1 MLLESHLLLPR
12 QFTCMVRCIEG
23 TCITI
28 VRLLADSPQQ
38 TIWGQMQQ
46 PYYVIASEC
55 LQVRCANEVMRWYCT
70 YMVGVCESL
79 FCIQG
84 LLQMFQR
91 DAMVGIGVSL
101 LALARCFSRIGCGCA
116 VLRVLL
122 SRARVKPGSRE
133 LPNDSGAGAYLILV
147 SAVPWT
153 PLSPLWGCSPAL
165 LDMLLFVAQV
175 PYVAFLPDLL
185 MASCCCLR

>member
-1 MLLESHLLLPR
+1 MHPCGRWGHRCHTQPLRSRPASYCMIPSSFAQCLLGILCVHVANFSSHAV
-12 QFTCMVRCIEG
+12 C
-23 TCITI
+23 
-28 VRLLADSPQQ
+28 RLL
-38 TIWGQMQQ
+38 
-46 PYYVIASEC
+46 
-55 LQVRCANEVMRWYCT
+55 
-70 YMVGVCESL
+70 
-79 FCIQG
+79 
-84 LLQMFQR
+84 QR